1 MKRDFIDEANGN
13 LINNKLLE
21 LEQYLDSDIL
31 VYYGEIIN
39 GVEQRIKD
47 ICEDLNND
55 QDKRQKLTVI
65 LTTPGGSLAPVE
77 RMVNIFR
84 HFYNEVNY
92 IIPNYAYR
100 AGTILCMSGDNIYMN
115 YYSVLGPIDPQVQN
129 KDGNFVAALGYLD
142 KVNEMIEKAKK
153 NELTDAEFVIL
164 KDFDLAELREY
175 EQNKELAINLL
186 EKWLVQYKFKDW
198 QKHRNGIVVTEEDK
212 KERARNIAKELSD
225 NNRWKTH
232 GRPIDKDELESIQL
246 KINDFEQDKVLSKL
260 IGEYDCIMNEYVTKY
275 GIKLFTHT
283 RRFL

>member
-92 IIPNYAYR
+92 IIPNYAYS

-153 NELTDAEFVIL
+153 
-164 KDFDLAELREY
+164 
-175 EQNKELAINLL
+175 
-186 EKWLVQYKFKDW
+186 
-198 QKHRNGIVVTEEDK
+198 
-212 KERARNIAKELSD
+212 
-225 NNRWKTH
+225 
-232 GRPIDKDELESIQL
+232 
-246 KINDFEQDKVLSKL
+246 
-260 IGEYDCIMNEYVTKY
+260 MN
-275 GIKLFTHT
+275 
-283 RRFL
+283 